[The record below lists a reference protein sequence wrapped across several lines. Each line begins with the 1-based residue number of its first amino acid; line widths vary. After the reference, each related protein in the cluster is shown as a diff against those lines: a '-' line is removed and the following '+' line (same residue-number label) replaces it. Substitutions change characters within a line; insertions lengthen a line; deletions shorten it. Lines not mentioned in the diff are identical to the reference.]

1 MANPKIK
8 KILAA
13 VDSKVKQF
21 KEKRSKRANEAEKS
35 LIERGINPAGL
46 TKGQT
51 IRFNKKL
58 TKSDLRGRTT
68 SAVGDLVGE
77 VNKTRNEFS
86 RGVRRG
92 VNVNSNISSSS
103 DSGSSATINQTT
115 KPNSEG
121 KTNETPRQNI
131 RKDLERASLMM
142 KNIKNPQKKY

>member
-8 KILAA
+8 KIVAA

-21 KEKRSKRANEAEKS
+21 KEKRSKRASEAGARLK
-35 LIERGINPAGL
+35 ERGLDPSGL
-46 TKGQT
+46 TEGQT
-51 IRFNKKL
+51 IRFNKRL
-58 TKSDLRGRTT
+58 TKSDLRGKTT

-86 RGVRRG
+86 RGARKG
-92 VNVNSNISSSS
+92 INVNSNISSSS

-115 KPNSEG
+115 KSNSEG
-121 KTNETPRQNI
+121 KTSKTPRQQI